1 MPNPALKGEP
11 EMTDN
16 VNFTQRLPAE
26 LNKKVAAE
34 ARQFGR
40 SKSKHI
46 EKVLEER
53 YANREPK
60 ATEARKR
67 LKKAA

>member
-1 MPNPALKGEP
+1 
-11 EMTDN
+11 MTVN
-16 VNFTQRLPAE
+16 VNFTQRLPQE

-34 ARQFGR
+34 ARQLGR

-53 YANREPK
+53 YARAVEPK
-60 ATEARKR
+60 ATEARKK